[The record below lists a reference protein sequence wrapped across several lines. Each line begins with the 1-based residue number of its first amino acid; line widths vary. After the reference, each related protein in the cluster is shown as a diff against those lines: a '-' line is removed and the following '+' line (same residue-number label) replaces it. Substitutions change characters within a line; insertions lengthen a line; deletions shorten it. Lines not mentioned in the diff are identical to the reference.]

1 MSFAEF
7 AASIVSPDLRRVAA
21 HWNDARGANA
31 MPAWRDIRPA
41 AIVPQLP
48 LVWAYAYDAQADD
61 FVGRLAGD
69 VIARLF
75 GQAFKGIRMTQLQ
88 PRMDVSFLF
97 SRSKQ
102 VIGKPALFRS
112 NGDVF
117 HMPDCHGY
125 GERIIM
131 PLSESGGAADGIF
144 GATQYQTSYQP
155 QGGGVSEHWFD
166 IRAMAAA

>member
-1 MSFAEF
+1 MSFADF

-21 HWNDARGANA
+21 HWNQARGTRTL
-31 MPAWRDIRPA
+31 PGWRDIRPS
-41 AIVPQLP
+41 AIAPQLP

-75 GQAFKGIRMTQLQ
+75 GQTFKGIRMTQLQ
-88 PRMDVSFLF
+88 PRIDVSFLF
-97 SRSKQ
+97 SRSRQ
-102 VIGKPALFRS
+102 VIGRPALFRS

-117 HMPDCHGY
+117 HMTDCHGY

-131 PLSESGGAADGIF
+131 PLAEDGIEADGIF

-155 QGGGVSEHWFD
+155 QGDGISEHWFN
-166 IRAMAAA
+166 IEAMAAA

>member
-1 MSFAEF
+1 MSFADF
-7 AASIVSPDLRRVAA
+7 AASIVSPDLRCVAL
-21 HWNDARGANA
+21 HWNAARGTRR
-31 MPAWRDIRPA
+31 MPSWRDLRPA
-41 AIVPQLP
+41 AIAPQLP
-48 LVWAYAYDAQADD
+48 LVWCYSHDAENDD

-75 GQAFKGIRMTQLQ
+75 ERPFKGIRMTQLQ
-88 PRMDVSFLF
+88 PKIDVSFLLGR
-97 SRSKQ
+97 SRQ
-102 VIGKPALFRS
+102 VVSKPALFRS

-131 PLSESGGAADGIF
+131 PLAEQDGRADGIF

-155 QGGGVSEHWFD
+155 TGAGIQEHWFAID
-166 IRAMAAA
+166 PA

>member
-1 MSFAEF
+1 MLFAEF
-7 AASIVSPDLRRVAA
+7 AASIVSPDLRRVAM
-21 HWNDARGANA
+21 HWHEARGSRAL
-31 MPAWRDIRPA
+31 PAWCDIRPA
-41 AIVPQLP
+41 AIAPQLP
-48 LVWAYAYDAQADD
+48 LVWAYAYDAEIDD

-75 GQAFKGIRMTQLQ
+75 SRTFKGMRMTQMQ
-88 PRMDVSFLF
+88 PRIDVSFLF

-102 VIGKPALFRS
+102 VITRPALFRS
-112 NGDVF
+112 NGDIF
-117 HMPDCHGY
+117 HMLDCHGY

-131 PLSESGGAADGIF
+131 PLSEDGGRADGIF

-166 IRAMAAA
+166 LEAIAAA

>member
-1 MSFAEF
+1 MSFADF
-7 AASIVSPDLRRVAA
+7 AASIVSPDLRRVAL
-21 HWNDARGANA
+21 HWNEARATRTL
-31 MPAWRDIRPA
+31 PAWRDIRPA

-48 LVWAYAYDAQADD
+48 LVWAYSYDAEADD

-75 GQAFKGIRMTQLQ
+75 NQSFKGLRMSQLK
-88 PRMDVSFLF
+88 PRIDVSFLF
-97 SRSKQ
+97 SRSKR
-102 VIGKPALFRS
+102 VIGTCGLFRS

-131 PLSESGGAADGIF
+131 PLSESGDAADGIF

-155 QGGGVSEHWFD
+155 QGGGLTEAWFA
-166 IRAMAAA
+166 IGG